1 MIPFSAALSRALM
14 ARRTSSLVR
23 LVVPAPTGRRA
34 RVTSVFAAE
43 RVDLLRSRFLIE
55 ARTRFFADRVFAM
68 RALIIQAHLECVRM
82 SIERRRIASAATL
95 ILVAFGLSRVLGA
108 VRELVIAN
116 TFGTSHTLDDYRVA
130 FGVPDLLFNL
140 LLAGAISSAF
150 IPVLSE
156 FLAHG
161 DRQRAREVSERV
173 LNTAL
178 LILTA
183 GAALLFVVAPIYVS
197 LIAFGYSPHD
207 HELIVGLT
215 RILLL
220 QPIFLGAGGLVI
232 GILTAYQRF
241 LAQALAPLF
250 YNGSIIVAAAV
261 FAPHY
266 GVTAL
271 AIGVVVGALLHVGVQ
286 LPALIGTGWRPRPTF
301 GLNDPGVRKVGRL
314 MFPIAL
320 GLAAA
325 QVNVFVDTILGT
337 SLPHG
342 RVAALRY
349 ADTTAQLPL
358 GTFSQA
364 LAFVLFP
371 FLARDAAMGAI
382 ESIRHRTALAL
393 RLNIFILVPASVGLA
408 LLSLPIIVVLFK
420 RGPFGAESVGQT
432 AFALVF
438 FSLGLAG
445 QAATAL
451 LVRVF
456 YALQDVITPLKIS
469 LTVIVANL
477 LTNIVL
483 VHLLA
488 QGGLAL
494 GTSIAATLNAVLLG
508 VTLRR
513 RLGGLDGR
521 QILAT
526 GRRALVGVV
535 PMAAVVYGSV
545 LLLTGGTLRSGLRE
559 LAALLLA
566 VVLGAATYL
575 AVELLLRS
583 EELSVVLSVIRRDRA
598 SVEGRG

>member
-1 MIPFSAALSRALM
+1 
-14 ARRTSSLVR
+14 
-23 LVVPAPTGRRA
+23 
-34 RVTSVFAAE
+34 
-43 RVDLLRSRFLIE
+43 
-55 ARTRFFADRVFAM
+55 
-68 RALIIQAHLECVRM
+68 M
-82 SIERRRIASAATL
+82 SMERRRIASAATL
-95 ILVAFGLSRVLGA
+95 ILVAYGLSRILGA

-116 TFGTSHTLDDYRVA
+116 TFGTKQVLDDYRVA

-156 FLAHG
+156 FLAHD
-161 DRQRAREVSERV
+161 DRQRAREIATRV
-173 LNTAL
+173 LNSGL

-183 GAALLFVVAPIYVS
+183 GAAILFLVAPFYVS
-197 LIAFGYSPHD
+197 LIAFGYSHQD
-207 HELIVGLT
+207 HELIVSLT

-232 GILTAYQRF
+232 GILTAHQRF

-250 YNGSIIVAAAV
+250 YNGAIIVAAAA
-261 FAPHY
+261 FAPHV

-271 AIGVVVGALLHVGVQ
+271 AVGVVVGAMLHVGVQ
-286 LPALIGTGWRPRPTF
+286 LPALWQTGWRPMPAF
-301 GLNDPGVRKVGRL
+301 GWNDPGVRKVGRL

-371 FLARDAAMGAI
+371 FLARDAAIGAF

-393 RLNIFILVPASVGLA
+393 RLNLFVLVPASVGLA
-408 LLSLPIIVVLFK
+408 LLSTPIIVVLFE
-420 RGPFGAESVGQT
+420 RGPFGAESVAQT
-432 AFALVF
+432 SYALVF
-438 FSLGLAG
+438 FSLGLAA

-456 YALQDVITPLKIS
+456 YALQDVMTPLKIS
-469 LTVIVANL
+469 LTVIVVNL
-477 LTNIVL
+477 GTNVIL

-494 GTSIAATLNAVLLG
+494 GTSIAATLNAILLG
-508 VTLRR
+508 VALRR
-513 RLGGLDGR
+513 RLGGIEGG

-526 GRRALVGVV
+526 ARRALIGVV
-535 PMAAVVYGSV
+535 PMALVVY
-545 LLLTGGTLRSGLRE
+545 LT
-559 LAALLLA
+559 ALLLLGGSLHNGIRPVVALLTA
-566 VVLGAATYL
+566 VLLGAITYVG
-575 AVELLLRS
+575 VERLLRS
-583 EELSVVLSVIRRDRA
+583 EELAVVMSVIRRDR
-598 SVEGRG
+598 SRV

>member
-1 MIPFSAALSRALM
+1 
-14 ARRTSSLVR
+14 
-23 LVVPAPTGRRA
+23 
-34 RVTSVFAAE
+34 
-43 RVDLLRSRFLIE
+43 
-55 ARTRFFADRVFAM
+55 
-68 RALIIQAHLECVRM
+68 M
-82 SIERRRIASAATL
+82 SIERRRIASAASL
-95 ILVAFGLSRVLGA
+95 ILVAYGLSRILGA

-116 TFGTSHTLDDYRVA
+116 TFGTGHKLDDYRVA

-156 FLAHG
+156 FLAHD
-161 DRQRAREVSERV
+161 DRQRAQEIGARV

-178 LILTA
+178 LILTG
-183 GAALLFVVAPIYVS
+183 GAALLFIVAPFYVG
-197 LIAFGYSPHD
+197 LIAFGYSQQD

-232 GILTAYQRF
+232 GILTAHQRF

-250 YNGSIIVAAAV
+250 YNGAIIVAAAA
-261 FAPHY
+261 FAPTY

-271 AIGVVVGALLHVGVQ
+271 AIGVVVGAMLHVGVQ
-286 LPALIGTGWRPRPTF
+286 LPALWQTGWRPAPAF
-301 GLNDPGVRKVGRL
+301 GWNDPGVRKVGRL

-382 ESIRHRTALAL
+382 DSIRRRTALAL
-393 RLNIFILVPASVGLA
+393 RLNLFVLLPASVGFA
-408 LLSLPIIVVLFK
+408 LLSVPIIVVLFE
-420 RGPFGAESVGQT
+420 RGPFGPDSVTQT
-432 AFALVF
+432 SAALVF
-438 FSLGLAG
+438 FSLGLAA

-469 LTVIVANL
+469 LAVIAVNL
-477 LTNIVL
+477 GTNVIL
-483 VHLLA
+483 VHLLE
-488 QGGLAL
+488 QRGLAL
-494 GTSIAATLNAVLLG
+494 GTSIAATLNAILLAIM
-508 VTLRR
+508 LRR
-513 RLGGLDGR
+513 RLGGLEGS

-526 GRRALVGVV
+526 ARRAVIGVV
-535 PMAAVVYGSV
+535 PMALVIFVTV
-545 LLLTGGTLRSGLRE
+545 RFLTGGSDHNGPRE
-559 LAALLLA
+559 VAALLAA
-566 VVLGAATYL
+566 VLLGGLTYI
-575 AVELLLRS
+575 AVERLLRS
-583 EELSVVLSVIRRDRA
+583 EELSVVLSVIRRDR
-598 SVEGRG
+598 SRV